1 MPLEIRRRGGRG
13 GLRAHVHSAYS
24 YSKNIVLQPFPVGQ
38 CVAFTNSDGHMFC
51 ERERRSRP
59 NHHSQRTS
67 PGAMTVLCRN
77 STFPADSYQQTDPHT
92 SWPVPFSGKTR
103 RSSQHSWNPPATK
116 KSQNNR
122 SVEPSPEPVP
132 PPPRL
137 SPIIL
142 QPSLR
147 RYPPVRFAVLQ
158 AAAFCMCIVSSPPQL
173 RVQPPPKSTV
183 LITVALKVIKFIA
196 CMKYEG

>member
-132 PPPRL
+132 PPPVSHPSFYNRHYEDIHRSASRYCKRL
-137 SPIIL
+137 HSACASCLP
-142 QPSLR
+142 R
-147 RYPPVRFAVLQ
+147 RSC
-158 AAAFCMCIVSSPPQL
+158 AFNHRQRAQFS
-173 RVQPPPKSTV
+173 
-183 LITVALKVIKFIA
+183 
-196 CMKYEG
+196 